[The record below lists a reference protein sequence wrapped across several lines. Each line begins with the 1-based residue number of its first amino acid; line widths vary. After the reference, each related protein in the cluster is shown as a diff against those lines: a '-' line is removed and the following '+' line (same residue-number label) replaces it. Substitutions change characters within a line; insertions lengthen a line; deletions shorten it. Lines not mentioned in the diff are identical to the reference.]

1 MRSRGRR
8 TPMPKTCGTENS
20 RAPSTSTR
28 PTAQLRPPRGPRE
41 LSAKPPRSCGKRT
54 GKRSGTAVSSPA
66 VIETPGAML
75 HASRRWRS
83 ERRSIG
89 LVPSMGALHA
99 GHLSLVELARRENDV
114 VVVSVFVNPIQ
125 FGPGEDFARYPRDP
139 DRDARLLG
147 EGEVDAIYEPRT
159 ELMYPPGASTRVHVG
174 GIAEPLEGKARP
186 GHFEGVATVV
196 TKLLAAVAPDR
207 AYFGQKDA
215 QQVAVVKRLVRD
227 LDLGVEIR
235 VVPTVREP
243 DGLALS
249 SRNVYLGP
257 EERKAARSISAAL
270 REAAAAY
277 SSGER
282 DPVRLRARIA
292 ARLTLEPLVH
302 LEYAELVDP
311 ATFQKPGTLAVIAA
325 RVGETR
331 LIDNHD
337 VTKPFPG

>member
-8 TPMPKTCGTENS
+8 THTPRTSGPGSS

-28 PTAQLRPPRGPRE
+28 PTARLRP
-41 LSAKPPRSCGKRT
+41 RT
-54 GKRSGTAVSSPA
+54 GKRSGTAVSAPAAIASP
-66 VIETPGAML
+66 PAML
-75 HASRRWRS
+75 AASRRWRS
-83 ERRSIG
+83 EGRSIG
-89 LVPSMGALHA
+89 LVPTMGALHA

-196 TKLLAAVAPDR
+196 TKLLAAVEPDR

-235 VVPTVREP
+235 VVPTVRER

-249 SRNVYLGP
+249 SRNMYLTP
-257 EERKAARSISAAL
+257 DERRAAVALSDGLRAASEAYAAGERRPDALRAAL
-270 REAAAAY
+270 L
-277 SSGER
+277 S
-282 DPVRLRARIA
+282 RLGA
-292 ARLTLEPLVH
+292 EPLAQV
-302 LEYAELVDP
+302 EYAEIVDP
-311 ATFQKPGTLAVIAA
+311 ETFRAPGRLAVLAV
-325 RVGETR
+325 RFGRTR

-337 VTKPFPG
+337 LSQPFPGSSLLV